1 MKNPFIVHESNIVG
15 FQGICGWVKE
25 LLEPTFCDISNLNI
39 ALIVVD
45 PGKVSEAHYH
55 RKIEEVYYIIVGKGE
70 IRIDSYR
77 EEVRAGHAIYIPNG
91 KTHTIKNTSEE
102 PLILLSINA
111 PPYDPEDVCIVN
123 NF

>member
-25 LLEPTFCDISNLNI
+25 LLEPNFCDISNLNLT
-39 ALIVVD
+39 LITVD
-45 PGKVSEAHYH
+45 PGKTSEAHYH
-55 RKIEEVYYIIVGKGE
+55 RQIEEVYYILSGEGE
-70 IRIDSYR
+70 IRIDSYK
-77 EEVRAGHAIYIPNG
+77 EKVRAGHAIYIPNG
-91 KTHTIKNTSEE
+91 KTHTIKNTYKE
-102 PLILLSINA
+102 PLIILAINA